1 MNKYI
6 DLFENFLR
14 LDEEYEWL
22 DFKEN
27 WFSKDEIG
35 EYISAVSNGAC
46 LCGKEY
52 GYIVWGVKNNP
63 KEVIGSTITFD
74 KDIDNE
80 PYKHYLARNLKPS
93 IPFEVIEF
101 SYKGKRIVL
110 LQVPASKSVQTK
122 YKNVAYFRI
131 GSSKEKLS
139 KFPEWEL
146 KLNFT
151 LQSGFPTI
159 NNVPAPDYAQDLTFK
174 KLFVYY
180 SIKGIELKKET
191 FEKTLKLRN
200 KDGLYNIM
208 AYILSD
214 QNSIP
219 IRVSIFNGDDK
230 SAPLYSVK
238 EFGNMCILYSLD
250 RILDYADAI
259 NIIQADETNRISERK
274 DVPLFDFEV
283 FHEALLNAFIHNK
296 RLTLNGPQ
304 ITIFKNR
311 IEILSHGGLAIDQDE
326 KGFYSGTSIPVN
338 EVLASIFLQLRLSE
352 RSGRGVPK
360 IIGRYG
366 KEAIKIEKN
375 RIVVTIPFE
384 RIDTVGF
391 NIDADDEEDNVE
403 ELEIK
408 LNESQKKI
416 IKFIRNNPSVTSK
429 ELMKEVDLSEP
440 GVKKNLKQLKDMGLI
455 KRIGAN
461 KNGHWKVLK

>member
-1 MNKYI
+1 M
-6 DLFENFLR
+6 R
-14 LDEEYEWL
+14 
-22 DFKEN
+22 
-27 WFSKDEIG
+27 
-35 EYISAVSNGAC
+35 
-46 LCGKEY
+46 GKEY
-52 GYIVWGVKNNP
+52 GYIVWGVKNNS
-63 KEVIGSTITFD
+63 KKVIGSTITFD

-180 SIKGIELKKET
+180 SIKDIELKKET

-230 SAPLYSVK
+230 SAPLY
-238 EFGNMCILYSLD
+238 C
-250 RILDYADAI
+250 
-259 NIIQADETNRISERK
+259 
-274 DVPLFDFEV
+274 
-283 FHEALLNAFIHNK
+283 
-296 RLTLNGPQ
+296 
-304 ITIFKNR
+304 
-311 IEILSHGGLAIDQDE
+311 
-326 KGFYSGTSIPVN
+326 
-338 EVLASIFLQLRLSE
+338 LSE
-352 RSGRGVPK
+352 AR
-360 IIGRYG
+360 
-366 KEAIKIEKN
+366 
-375 RIVVTIPFE
+375 
-384 RIDTVGF
+384 
-391 NIDADDEEDNVE
+391 
-403 ELEIK
+403 
-408 LNESQKKI
+408 
-416 IKFIRNNPSVTSK
+416 
-429 ELMKEVDLSEP
+429 
-440 GVKKNLKQLKDMGLI
+440 
-455 KRIGAN
+455 
-461 KNGHWKVLK
+461 